1 MSAENDEVK
10 VIHQI
15 DFVQIFNYCKKN
27 WRLYV
32 IVGAVAIVVAVIYA
46 FSIPKTYRSEVKLAP
61 EFSSGNSSGSLSS
74 LASMMGV
81 KVGGASSSDDAI
93 YPELY
98 PDLLVSKEFLVS
110 LFDIRIHMAKKPE
123 EMTIR
128 HYFDNEMKQPWWSK
142 ITGFPSA
149 MLRKLRGGHKVPLG
163 ASTNESKINPFQ
175 LSEAQNGTTQA
186 ISAALSCNV
195 DKHTSVVTLVA
206 TTQDPVATALI
217 VDSVRARLQDFI
229 IAYRTK
235 KARND
240 VAYSRKLLRD
250 AKKKYDAARQ
260 AYSNFSD
267 THEELY
273 LSSYKT
279 QSDNLENEMQLAY
292 NTYSQVLQQ
301 LQVAQAKVLER
312 TPAFT
317 TIVTAT
323 VPLLPAG
330 PHKVSIIVMF
340 LILAFAGTTVWLV
353 IKHSK
358 VDKASDMPK
367 ENTIAATK
375 VVASSQAYSGNGD
388 IDN

>member
-61 EFSSGNSSGSLSS
+61 EFSSGSSSSSLSS

-110 LFDIRIHMAKKPE
+110 LFDIHIRTAKNPE
-123 EMTIR
+123 GMSIR
-128 HYFDNEMKQPWWSK
+128 QYFDKEMKQPWWSK

-149 MLRKLRGGHKVPLG
+149 MARKLRGGHKTPLG
-163 ASTNESKINPFQ
+163 ASTNESVINPFQ

-206 TTQDPVATALI
+206 VTQDPVATALI

-240 VAYSRKLLRD
+240 VAYSKKLLRD

-260 AYSNFSD
+260 AYSSFSD

-279 QSDNLENEMQLAY
+279 QSENLENEMQLAY
-292 NTYSQVLQQ
+292 NTYSQVAQQ

-330 PHKVSIIVMF
+330 PHKVSIIIMF

-353 IKHSK
+353 IKHTKDENPSAK
-358 VDKASDMPK
+358 PTKSQNKETIGEILVQNPSD
-367 ENTIAATK
+367 
-375 VVASSQAYSGNGD
+375 NGTLAQ
-388 IDN
+388 

>member
-32 IVGAVAIVVAVIYA
+32 IVGAVALVVAVIYA

-61 EFSSGNSSGSLSS
+61 EFSSGSSSSSLSS

-110 LFDIRIHMAKKPE
+110 LFDIRIKTAKKPG

-128 HYFDNEMKQPWWSK
+128 QYFDKEMKQPWWSK

-149 MLRKLRGGHKVPLG
+149 MMRKIRGGHKTPLG
-163 ASTNESKINPFQ
+163 ASTNENQINPFQ

-186 ISAALSCNV
+186 ISAALSCSV

-250 AKKKYDAARQ
+250 AKKKYDAARE
-260 AYSNFSD
+260 AYSAYSD

-279 QSDNLENEMQLAY
+279 QSENLENEMQLAY
-292 NTYSQVLQQ
+292 NTYSQVSQQ

-330 PHKVSIIVMF
+330 PHKVSIIIMF

-353 IKHSK
+353 IKRNMEQDPSVEPK
-358 VDKASDMPK
+358 EIAYKASTG
-367 ENTIAATK
+367 ENSA
-375 VVASSQAYSGNGD
+375 QPQSGMGSLEQ
-388 IDN
+388 